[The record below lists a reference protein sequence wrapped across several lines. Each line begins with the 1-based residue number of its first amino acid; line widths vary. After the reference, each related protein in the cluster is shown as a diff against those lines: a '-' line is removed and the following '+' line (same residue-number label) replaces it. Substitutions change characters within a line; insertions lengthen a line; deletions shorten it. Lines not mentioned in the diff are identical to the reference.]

1 MPVEQ
6 IIRAVAI
13 DDLAIC
19 IKAWRWICDD
29 CGRRDTFPDSP
40 MPEGCSELAPQQ
52 KGWRIR
58 WDAASDGELCR
69 CPQCSARNYKA
80 VAAKLK
86 KTTDTPLCAQAGG

>member
-19 IKAWRWICDD
+19 VQAWRWICDD
-29 CGRRDTFPDSP
+29 CGRRDTFADIP
-40 MPEGCSELAPQQ
+40 MPEGHSEIDAQR

-58 WDAASDGELCR
+58 WDLASDGELCR
-69 CPQCSARNYKA
+69 CPGCCARRTKA
-80 VAAKLK
+80 LALQEVGKPAELADQ
-86 KTTDTPLCAQAGG
+86 KT